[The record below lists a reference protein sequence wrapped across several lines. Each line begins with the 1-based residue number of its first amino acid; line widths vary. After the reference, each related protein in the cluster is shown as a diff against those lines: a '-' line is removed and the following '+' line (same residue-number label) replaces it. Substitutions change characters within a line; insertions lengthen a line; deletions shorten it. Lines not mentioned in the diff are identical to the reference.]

1 VFSFGHVVV
10 DHNRLTLYQ
19 ISEPLQASSSATT
32 DNPAPFGTDING
44 APLHDPIADTQV
56 DPSTGRVVSVPAT
69 GPSALLDAMTVT
81 KPEVRSLVT
90 ARLSAPKQISAG
102 QDLTYRVAIR
112 NGSGYALS
120 GTQVR
125 FRLPPG
131 LEFAGPST
139 ADVTLQGDDIVLTLG
154 HLAVSAE
161 QTVEIPVRVTSAVHR
176 HTVLRARAGVYS
188 STALPLE
195 TNAVATNIR

>member
-1 VFSFGHVVV
+1 VFSFGDVVV

-19 ISEPLQASSSATT
+19 ISEPLQATSSATT
-32 DNPAPFGTDING
+32 ANPAPFGTDING
-44 APLHDPIADTQV
+44 VPLHDPIADTQV

-69 GPSALLDAMTVT
+69 GPSALLDAMTVIR
-81 KPEVRSLVT
+81 PDVGGRVT
-90 ARLSAPKQISAG
+90 ARLSAPKQIETG
-102 QDLTYRVAIR
+102 QDITYEVAIR
-112 NGSGYALS
+112 NGSEFALS

-131 LEFAGPST
+131 LRFAGPSS
-139 ADVTLQGDDIVLTLG
+139 ADVTLQGDEIVFTLG

-161 QTVEIPVRVTSAVHR
+161 RTVEIPVRVSPAVHR
-176 HTVLRARAGVYS
+176 HAVLRARAGVYS